1 MTDQVKINRG
11 LKGVYF
17 ERSGVSHIDG
27 AKGELSYRGYSIHDL
42 ATHSTFEEVAYLL
55 IHGELPN
62 QKELNAF
69 EDNLKAAREL
79 PSAVY
84 DVIRA
89 AKDGHPMD
97 VLRTAVS
104 ALAALEPTS
113 QRVDEKGF
121 LENGIRLMSQVPMII
136 AAHHNIR
143 NGRAPLAPDTELSHA
158 ANWLWMLKGEKPSQD
173 TARLADVDF
182 ILHAEHGSNASS
194 FAARVTVGTE
204 ANLHGA
210 IVTALSTL
218 AGPAHGGAAEDVMKM
233 VHEIGNAENAAH
245 YVKEKRAAREA
256 VTGFGHRVYRAED
269 PRARH
274 MREGV
279 KKLGEEMGAPEWY
292 EILQAVVE
300 AMKPYSRHGLNV
312 NVDFYSGVI
321 YQLHGIPM
329 DLYVPIFAIGRM
341 PGWIIQC
348 LEQLRG
354 NILIRP
360 LTLYNGPDL
369 RPYVGMADRK
379 GVN

>member
-62 QKELNAF
+62 QKELNPF

-113 QRVDEKGF
+113 QKVDEKGF

-143 NGRAPLAPDTELSHA
+143 NGRAPVAPDTELSHA

-360 LTLYNGPDL
+360 LTLYNGPDM